1 MSVGRNRAALAF
13 GGWSEPSWDSVD
25 AERWNGLALVPV
37 GSDLTSP
44 FEKRSVCHLEE
55 EGSDEG

>member
-25 AERWNGLALVPV
+25 AERGNGLALVPV